1 MRHFAFLSLVLLAIT
16 SLTSCIREESSA
28 VNQDRIFTEYEL
40 FYNANEDKTYARAT
54 FKFSNA
60 AGTNLDLSDPSKVLF
75 NDQELTFNPLLAYYE
90 KEFPGFVPNGTFKW
104 TDLDGNDFVNTIE
117 IHSIGYAPGIDTIAR
132 DAAFELNWSGNPLAQ
147 KELVTVTINGEN
159 ELDAQIFTTN
169 DVGAQSIILA
179 KDKLSRLGA
188 GPGKVFLDRSYL
200 PELSEKTSAGG
211 IILGRYRPANLSVQI
226 K

>member
-1 MRHFAFLSLVLLAIT
+1 MRHFAFLSLLFMVML
-16 SLTSCIREESSA
+16 SFTSCIREESSA

-40 FYNANEDKTYARAT
+40 FYNANEDKTFARAT
-54 FKFSNA
+54 FKFSNV
-60 AGTNLDLSDPSKVLF
+60 AGTKLDLTDPSKVLF

-104 TDLDGNDFVNTIE
+104 TDLDGNEFINSIE

-132 DAAFELNWSGNPLAQ
+132 DAAFEMGWTGSPLLQ
-147 KELVTVTINGEN
+147 NELVTVTINGEN

-169 DVGAQSIILA
+169 NVGAQSIILG
-179 KDKLSRLGA
+179 KDKLSKLGA
-188 GPGKVFLDRSYL
+188 GPGTAYLDRSYL
-200 PELSEKTSAGG
+200 PGLTEKTGAGG
-211 IILGRYRPANLSVQI
+211 IILGRYRPANLSFQI